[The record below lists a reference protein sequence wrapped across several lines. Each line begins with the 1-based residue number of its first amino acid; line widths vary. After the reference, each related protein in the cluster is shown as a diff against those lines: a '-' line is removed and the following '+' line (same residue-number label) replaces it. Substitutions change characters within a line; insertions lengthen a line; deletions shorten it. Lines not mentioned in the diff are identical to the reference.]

1 MGNDISLIALLAFST
16 LLPFIIASGT
26 CFVKFSI
33 VFVMV
38 RNALGLQQIPSNM
51 TLNGVALLLSM
62 FVMWPIMHDA
72 YVYFEDEDGSILVMI
87 LMLVKMAVR
96 QNLFICRH

>member
-38 RNALGLQQIPSNM
+38 RNA
-51 TLNGVALLLSM
+51 
-62 FVMWPIMHDA
+62 PITADTFKYDA
-72 YVYFEDEDGSILVMI
+72 
-87 LMLVKMAVR
+87 
-96 QNLFICRH
+96 

>member
-38 RNALGLQQIPSNM
+38 RNATGLQQIPSNM
-51 TLNGVALLLSM
+51 TLNGVALLL
-62 FVMWPIMHDA
+62 
-72 YVYFEDEDGSILVMI
+72 YVCYV
-87 LMLVKMAVR
+87 AH
-96 QNLFICRH
+96 NA

>member
-51 TLNGVALLLSM
+51 TL
-62 FVMWPIMHDA
+62 
-72 YVYFEDEDGSILVMI
+72 
-87 LMLVKMAVR
+87 
-96 QNLFICRH
+96 